1 MRFVF
6 PSFGLS
12 NGSGEK
18 KLRLLCRVL
27 LGEVDEIHHRFMV
40 PGHTKNLLDGRFGVI
55 KNKCKNITAYSPR
68 ELVNALNELEQDTVE
83 WVTIQDMFCWKD
95 VLAPFFVTSFPNI
108 SYYHTFHFSSDWPG
122 KVQCWRRAEGVP
134 VTVDLLRPEF
144 RAACQARRFVG
155 LAEVQASGIIERRL
169 PLLKQRG
176 MSRMAYNTLH
186 NMIKPLIPEEYREE
200 LCPEGIPLLR
210 GNEL

>member
-1 MRFVF
+1 M
-6 PSFGLS
+6 
-12 NGSGEK
+12 
-18 KLRLLCRVL
+18 
-27 LGEVDEIHHRFMV
+27 
-40 PGHTKNLLDGRFGVI
+40 
-55 KNKCKNITAYSPR
+55 
-68 ELVNALNELEQDTVE
+68 
-83 WVTIQDMFCWKD
+83 
-95 VLAPFFVTSFPNI
+95 
-108 SYYHTFHFSSDWPG
+108 
-122 KVQCWRRAEGVP
+122 
-134 VTVDLLRPEF
+134 TVDLLRPEF